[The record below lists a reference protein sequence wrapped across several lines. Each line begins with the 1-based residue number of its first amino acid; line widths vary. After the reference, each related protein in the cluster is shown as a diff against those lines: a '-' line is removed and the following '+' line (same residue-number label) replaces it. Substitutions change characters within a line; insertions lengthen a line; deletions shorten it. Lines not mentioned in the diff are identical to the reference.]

1 MPAQRTC
8 SFTYLRL
15 GERTEPAERKPEGH
29 LRTRTWPAR
38 EDFSSQLAS
47 HLRIQRRGV
56 PPETAALRLLE
67 QNMATHKFAVGQ
79 ALHFSP
85 GLGGDNKGKGRY
97 KVVRQLPET
106 GGIFQYRI
114 KSEVDGHERVV
125 REDQTERRS

>member
-1 MPAQRTC
+1 M
-8 SFTYLRL
+8 
-15 GERTEPAERKPEGH
+15 
-29 LRTRTWPAR
+29 
-38 EDFSSQLAS
+38 
-47 HLRIQRRGV
+47 

-67 QNMATHKFAVGQ
+67 QNMAMHKFAVGQ

-114 KSEVDGHERVV
+114 KSETDGQERVV
-125 REDQTERRS
+125 REDETERR